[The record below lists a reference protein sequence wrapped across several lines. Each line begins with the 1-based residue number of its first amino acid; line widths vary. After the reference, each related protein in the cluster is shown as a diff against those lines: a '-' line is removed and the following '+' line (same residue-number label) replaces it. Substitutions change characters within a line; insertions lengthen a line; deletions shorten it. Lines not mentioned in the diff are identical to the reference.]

1 MKKVLTLAAIMIAA
15 ISANAQHVN
24 PINFELTKFQLDS
37 LRAKYVNDPA
47 NLLIQLQGIDDAQKR
62 DANTLKDLQKE
73 LKQEKQYAKNLATY
87 AKAAA
92 GNYKQLQKNEES
104 NQKSIKKMRDVAS
117 DQQAVIRKLDL
128 VKDKQKEEFIKSLG
142 EQSTRYSNQIS
153 ESQNELSFIKKQMG
167 EIETLQNQLKTLDQE
182 IKTKE
187 GQLKNLEAAQ
197 KENSKQIAT
206 EIKIAKDMVKAQK

>member
-1 MKKVLTLAAIMIAA
+1 MKKVLTLAAILIAA
-15 ISANAQHVN
+15 ISASAQHVN

-92 GNYKQLQKNEES
+92 SNYKQLQKNEES

-153 ESQNELSFIKKQMG
+153 ESQNELSFIKKQIG

>member
-1 MKKVLTLAAIMIAA
+1 
-15 ISANAQHVN
+15 
-24 PINFELTKFQLDS
+24 
-37 LRAKYVNDPA
+37 
-47 NLLIQLQGIDDAQKR
+47 
-62 DANTLKDLQKE
+62 
-73 LKQEKQYAKNLATY
+73 
-87 AKAAA
+87 
-92 GNYKQLQKNEES
+92 
-104 NQKSIKKMRDVAS
+104 MRDVAS